1 MISDLLL
8 VNRRGRRMSLRIHRG
23 RSRLRSAALHSCQT
37 KPCSPFE
44 HDEDQIRYQFLNRR
58 RRSTRLIHGTT
69 SLRNFSKQ
77 KTCRCMKTSDIWH
90 LVSLDLTCTHVW
102 AGHYLWHSTKIFDTS
117 HIKSYARHQWLKTV
131 GINSCYKLLL
141 SSMAKK
147 VDTLGCG
154 TNCCNILP
162 RNADPADSC
171 RTLSL
176 QIRAI

>member
-1 MISDLLL
+1 MAITPMIVVEWFVPAAWYAANIATKIAMKRHTLATMISDLLL

-77 KTCRCMKTSDIWH
+77 KTRRCMKTSDIWH
-90 LVSLDLTCTHVW
+90 LVSLDLTCTHV
-102 AGHYLWHSTKIFDTS
+102 
-117 HIKSYARHQWLKTV
+117 
-131 GINSCYKLLL
+131 
-141 SSMAKK
+141 
-147 VDTLGCG
+147 
-154 TNCCNILP
+154 
-162 RNADPADSC
+162 
-171 RTLSL
+171 
-176 QIRAI
+176 